1 MDDKLFAM
9 IPRRKSFHKFKGE
22 MHLSADELAAVETR
36 IGDLI
41 PLEPSIQTAIRI
53 VPREETNCK
62 TGEYCVLFYSESKEY
77 ALYNAGYMLEQLD
90 LWLVSQN
97 IGSCWYGMSRPKK
110 KTYQGLPFVIMLV
123 VEKVD
128 PAWFRQDIT
137 DTSRKSTDEIWQG
150 DSWNEIA
157 DIVRFTPS
165 ACNSQP
171 WLVRASNGSLEIIR
185 VLGSRGIMPVSKVSY
200 YNRIDMGIFLLFLT
214 LCLREK
220 NLAFDIKLLSDASDG
235 QENLV
240 ARIDILA

>member
-9 IPRRKSFHKFKGE
+9 IPRRKSFHTFKGE
-22 MHLSADELAAVETR
+22 MHLSADELAAVESR
-36 IGDLI
+36 IGELI

-53 VPREETNCK
+53 VAREETNCK

-97 IGSCWYGMSRPKK
+97 IGTCWYGMSRPKQ

-123 VEKVD
+123 IEKVD
-128 PAWFRQDIT
+128 PAWFRENIT
-137 DTSRKSTDEIWQG
+137 DTSRKSAGEIWQG
-150 DSWNEIA
+150 DALREVA
-157 DIVRFTPS
+157 EIVRFAPS

-171 WLVRASNGSLEIIR
+171 WQVRASDEALEIYRI
-185 VLGSRGIMPVSKVSY
+185 LGSRGIMLVTKVSY

-214 LCLREK
+214 LSLREK
-220 NLAFDIKLLSDASDG
+220 NLAFDIKLLSDASEG
-235 QENLV
+235 QENHI
-240 ARIDILA
+240 ARIEIRR